1 MSPGAREWYDI
12 EYHPDV
18 PGGLRWTQW
27 GWARGCGVRTIE
39 LTKRQQTILDIV
51 KRHGP
56 ITGERIAEM
65 LSLTRATL
73 RPDLSILTMAGYLDA
88 RPRVGYFFS
97 GKNNADLFGDTL
109 RKLKVKDY
117 KSVPTVI
124 DETESVYNAIVTMFM
139 EDVGTLIVVRDRQPV
154 GVISRKDLLKV
165 AVGGGNIHDI
175 PVNLAMTR
183 WAHVVTAHPEESLY
197 EAALRMIQNEVDS
210 LPVVRPLPPAEGQT
224 DTGAE
229 VELVGRVSKTTVTR
243 AFVELG
249 AHTDV

>member
-1 MSPGAREWYDI
+1 M
-12 EYHPDV
+12 
-18 PGGLRWTQW
+18 
-27 GWARGCGVRTIE
+27 RTIE

-88 RPRVGYFFS
+88 RPRVGYFYS
-97 GKNNADLFGDTL
+97 GKKNADLFGDAL

-124 DETESVYNAIVTMFM
+124 EETESVYNAIVTMFM

-165 AVGGGNIHDI
+165 AIGGGDIHDV
-175 PVNLAMTR
+175 PVNVAMTR

-197 EAALRMIQNEVDS
+197 EAALRMVQNEVDS
-210 LPVVRPLPPAEGQT
+210 LPVVREKEREPGQAEAAGP
-224 DTGAE
+224 
-229 VELVGRVSKTTVTR
+229 ELELIGRVSKTTIAR

-249 AHTDV
+249 AYHEV